1 MERMNYWSI
10 VVAAFAAFLMS
21 SLYYSPPLL
30 GNVWRAVDPVARS
43 MTFSAWKLL
52 VEIPRTVAVAFVM
65 AHLLA
70 MLGANDVRSAAKLAL
85 WLWFGFSALMW
96 VGAVTWEQNPWQ
108 VAAIHSGD
116 WLLKIVLIAV
126 ILTAWRKRRKGP
138 SRFYSRDL
146 SEGSI

>member
-1 MERMNYWSI
+1 MVRTNYWPI
-10 VVAAFAAFLMS
+10 VVAAFAAFVMS

-30 GNVWRAVDPVARS
+30 GNVWRAVEPAAKNI
-43 MTFSAWKLL
+43 TFSPWKLL
-52 VEIPRTVAVAFVM
+52 VEIPRTFGVVFVM
-65 AHLLA
+65 GRLLT
-70 MLGANDVRSAAKLAL
+70 MLGANDVRSAVKLAL

-126 ILTAWRKRRKGP
+126 ILSAWRKQ
-138 SRFYSRDL
+138 
-146 SEGSI
+146 E